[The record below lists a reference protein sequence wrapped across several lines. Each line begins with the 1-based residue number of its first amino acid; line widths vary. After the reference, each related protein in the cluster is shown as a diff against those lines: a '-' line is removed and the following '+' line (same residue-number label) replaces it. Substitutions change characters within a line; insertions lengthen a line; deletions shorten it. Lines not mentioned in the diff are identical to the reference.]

1 MTTNQDAVAGAKTAQ
16 GTFEAHSAGAQVSRW
31 DSETFGPLLFVSSA
45 TNSGVGST
53 IRGGI
58 PLCFPWFGAFRDHYE
73 GAPLLGV
80 ERGGKKHGFA
90 RNLNWRL
97 VADEVGVAGAWLVRY
112 ELDQDDVPIEE
123 APGDVS
129 PLPFHATLEALFSD
143 TLLDLTFTVKNTG
156 EGAFQYE
163 EAVHTYFAVADL
175 TGTEVTGLE
184 GVPYLDKAPGGVDAV
199 QEGPITFP
207 GMVDR
212 VYQSPAPAVI
222 MDRGNSRQIRIVK
235 EHSGTTIVWN
245 PGPEAAREMAD
256 LGEGEYRRFICV
268 ESGNALD
275 NAITLQPGE
284 EHTMRVRYEVAKI

>member
-1 MTTNQDAVAGAKTAQ
+1 MTTNQDAIAGAETAQ
-16 GTFEAHSAGAQVSRW
+16 GTFEAHSAGAQVTRW
-31 DSETFGPLLFVSSA
+31 DSSTFGPLLFVSSA

-58 PLCFPWFGAFRDHYE
+58 PLCFPWFGAFRDDYQ
-73 GAPLLGV
+73 GAPLLGI

-97 VADEVGVAGAWLVRY
+97 VADEVGIAGAWLVRY
-112 ELDQDDVPIEE
+112 ELTEEDVPLEQSP
-123 APGDVS
+123 ADV
-129 PLPFHATLEALFSD
+129 PPQPFKATLEALFSD

-175 TGTEVTGLE
+175 SETEVIGLE
-184 GVPYLDKAPGGVDAV
+184 GVAYLDKVQGGFDAI
-199 QEGPITFP
+199 QEGAITFP
-207 GMVDR
+207 GEVDR
-212 VYQSPAPAVI
+212 VYQSPAPVAI
-222 MDRGNSRQIRIVK
+222 LDRGNGRQIRIVK

-245 PGPEAAREMAD
+245 PGPEAALEMAD
-256 LGEGEYRRFICV
+256 LGKGEYCSFICV

-275 NAITLQPGE
+275 SAITLQPEE
-284 EHTMRVRYEVAKI
+284 EHTLRVRYEVAKI